1 MRCFVSVLDVSLYFV
16 SVRVCG
22 WCIVGSYGGYLDKD
36 HVAAGFGQGNGHLLA
51 DAAGAASDEGGCVFE
66 REEVH
71 YLQSIEWK

>member
-22 WCIVGSYGGYLDKD
+22 WCIVCGDGEYLDED

-51 DAAGAASDEGGCVFE
+51 DAAGAAGDEGGCVFE
-66 REEVH
+66 GEEVH
-71 YLQSIEWK
+71 CLQSIEWK